1 MPKNN
6 KQTVDELKNQ
16 IRGLKIKCLFF
27 EGANKGSKRTRKL
40 MLEYEKEGFRGSDL
54 FLDLTEDIKRYKIK
68 YESI

>member
-27 EGANKGSKRTRKL
+27 EGANKGSKSVERQH
-40 MLEYEKEGFRGSDL
+40 
-54 FLDLTEDIKRYKIK
+54 I
-68 YESI
+68 